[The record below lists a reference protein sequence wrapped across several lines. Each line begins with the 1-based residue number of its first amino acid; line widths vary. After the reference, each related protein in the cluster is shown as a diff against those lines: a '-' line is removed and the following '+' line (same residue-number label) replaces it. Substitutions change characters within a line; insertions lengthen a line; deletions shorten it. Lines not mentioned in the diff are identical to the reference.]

1 MRKRGSNCVLVKEGR
16 EEERR
21 GGLGHRMAGMMRNR
35 YRVGHLIL
43 SHFPFP
49 PLLYVN
55 KVWKLFLFSFGRWKF
70 LQRGE
75 EGTKSDFNLTDECIK
90 EVSAKHSLMRLVLV
104 ETMNTAP
111 LTSPSPPISINQD
124 GNLVSNYLQRKAIM
138 WQYIAIM
145 NCRIETTG
153 DSAEKP
159 WVLLLEK
166 FTSHLCSRHTN
177 PTSLHSRKKTWYTAL
192 STIECLADSSK
203 PIIRN
208 TQTGKNAIN
217 RCLVS
222 CCLI

>member
-1 MRKRGSNCVLVKEGR
+1 MLPHIVVPGAFIDDVTIVWWCRCWGTFNFIYLTFLQSSHQLLFSLLPITTRFIQALKGHGIKLLRFDQTNISILWKLLQISNIAVRKRGSNCVLVKEGR

-35 YRVGHLIL
+35 YRVGHLIP

-104 ETMNTAP
+104 ETMNTAAHSSP
-111 LTSPSPPISINQD
+111 PRHRPSP
-124 GNLVSNYLQRKAIM
+124 
-138 WQYIAIM
+138 
-145 NCRIETTG
+145 
-153 DSAEKP
+153 
-159 WVLLLEK
+159 
-166 FTSHLCSRHTN
+166 
-177 PTSLHSRKKTWYTAL
+177 
-192 STIECLADSSK
+192 
-203 PIIRN
+203 
-208 TQTGKNAIN
+208 
-217 RCLVS
+217 
-222 CCLI
+222 

>member
-1 MRKRGSNCVLVKEGR
+1 
-16 EEERR
+16 
-21 GGLGHRMAGMMRNR
+21 MAGMMRNR
-35 YRVGHLIL
+35 YRVGHLIP

-153 DSAEKP
+153 DSAGKP
-159 WVLLLEK
+159 GEVLWEK
-166 FTSHLCSRHTN
+166 FSSHLCSRHTN
-177 PTSLHSRKKTWYTAL
+177 PTSLHSGEKNDTQQLMNAYQTAL
-192 STIECLADSSK
+192 IQS
-203 PIIRN
+203 
-208 TQTGKNAIN
+208 
-217 RCLVS
+217 
-222 CCLI
+222 

>member
-1 MRKRGSNCVLVKEGR
+1 
-16 EEERR
+16 
-21 GGLGHRMAGMMRNR
+21 MAGMMRNR
-35 YRVGHLIL
+35 YRVGHLIP

-70 LQRGE
+70 LQRGG

-177 PTSLHSRKKTWYTAL
+177 PTSLHSRRKKTWYKLLLYYTNYYY
-192 STIECLADSSK
+192 TILD
-203 PIIRN
+203 
-208 TQTGKNAIN
+208 QLLNA
-217 RCLVS
+217 
-222 CCLI
+222 